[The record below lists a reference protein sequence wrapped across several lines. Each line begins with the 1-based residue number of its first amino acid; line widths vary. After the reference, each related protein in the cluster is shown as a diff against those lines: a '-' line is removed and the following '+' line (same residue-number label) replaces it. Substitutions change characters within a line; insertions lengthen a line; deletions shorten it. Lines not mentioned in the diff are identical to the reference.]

1 MCLQVTVYMCLQ
13 VAVYAWLE
21 VTVYTAQVGLVR
33 VVGQVLMSFVLVLE
47 KLKLKKNSHDCFGP
61 DTDMTFCKCLDT
73 PTFKTL
79 NL

>member
-1 MCLQVTVYMCLQ
+1 MCFQ

-47 KLKLKKNSHDCFGP
+47 KLKLKKNSHDCFGA

>member
-1 MCLQVTVYMCLQ
+1 MCFQ

-47 KLKLKKNSHDCFGP
+47 KLKEKKIVIIV
-61 DTDMTFCKCLDT
+61 LERIQI
-73 PTFKTL
+73 
-79 NL
+79 

>member
-1 MCLQVTVYMCLQ
+1 MCLQVTVYMGLQ
-13 VAVYAWLE
+13 VTVYAWLE

>member
-33 VVGQVLMSFVLVLE
+33 VVGQVLMSFVLDLE